1 MCQRARH
8 LCIDYYFARSPNKAE
23 KQELIV
29 VLCEITGVGV
39 HTFSPHIEIW
49 IVTEGSVVGREGGR
63 GGVSPKKDVLH
74 KALYRSI
81 RVAIRGSIVQIPD

>member
-49 IVTEGSVVGREGGR
+49 IATEGCVVGREGG
-63 GGVSPKKDVLH
+63 GGCHQKMCFIRLF
-74 KALYRSI
+74 YRSI

>member
-1 MCQRARH
+1 M
-8 LCIDYYFARSPNKAE
+8 
-23 KQELIV
+23 

-49 IVTEGSVVGREGGR
+49 IVTEGSVVGREGG
-63 GGVSPKKDVLH
+63 GGCHQKMCFIRLF
-74 KALYRSI
+74 YRSI

>member
-49 IVTEGSVVGREGGR
+49 IATEGCVVGREGG
-63 GGVSPKKDVLH
+63 GVSPKDVLH
-74 KALYRSI
+74 KALLPVY
-81 RVAIRGSIVQIPD
+81 

>member
-8 LCIDYYFARSPNKAE
+8 LCIDYYFPRSPNKAE
-23 KQELIV
+23 KQTLIV
-29 VLCEITGVGV
+29 VLCEITGVVV

-49 IVTEGSVVGREGGR
+49 IVTEGSVVGREGG
-63 GGVSPKKDVLH
+63 GGGCHQKMCFIRLF
-74 KALYRSI
+74 YRSI

>member
-23 KQELIV
+23 KQTLIV
-29 VLCEITGVGV
+29 VLCEITGVVV

-49 IVTEGSVVGREGGR
+49 IVTEGSVVGRERGG
-63 GGVSPKKDVLH
+63 GGVSPKDVLH
-74 KALYRSI
+74 KALLPVY
-81 RVAIRGSIVQIPD
+81 

>member
-49 IVTEGSVVGREGGR
+49 IVTEGSVVGREGR
-63 GGVSPKKDVLH
+63 GVSPKDVLH
-74 KALYRSI
+74 KALLPVY
-81 RVAIRGSIVQIPD
+81 

>member
-1 MCQRARH
+1 MCQRARY

-49 IVTEGSVVGREGGR
+49 IVTEGSVVGREGG
-63 GGVSPKKDVLH
+63 GGCHQKMCFIRLF
-74 KALYRSI
+74 YRSI

>member
-1 MCQRARH
+1 MPRDSFQCVRELGIYVLIIILRP
-8 LCIDYYFARSPNKAE
+8 PNKAE

-49 IVTEGSVVGREGGR
+49 IVTEGSVVGREGG
-63 GGVSPKKDVLH
+63 GGEGVTKRCAS
-74 KALYRSI
+74 
-81 RVAIRGSIVQIPD
+81 

>member
-1 MCQRARH
+1 MCQRARQ

-63 GGVSPKKDVLH
+63 GGVSPKDVLH

>member
-1 MCQRARH
+1 MCQRALY

-23 KQELIV
+23 KQELVV

-49 IVTEGSVVGREGGR
+49 IVTEGSVVGRER
-63 GGVSPKKDVLH
+63 GGGVTKRCAS
-74 KALYRSI
+74 
-81 RVAIRGSIVQIPD
+81 

>member
-23 KQELIV
+23 KQTLIV
-29 VLCEITGVGV
+29 VLCEITGVVV

-49 IVTEGSVVGREGGR
+49 IVTEGSVVGREGGG
-63 GGVSPKKDVLH
+63 GGVSPKDVLH
-74 KALYRSI
+74 KALLPVY
-81 RVAIRGSIVQIPD
+81 

>member
-39 HTFSPHIEIW
+39 HTFSLHIEIW
-49 IVTEGSVVGREGGR
+49 IVTEGSVVGREGG
-63 GGVSPKKDVLH
+63 GGVSPKDVLH
-74 KALYRSI
+74 KALLPVY
-81 RVAIRGSIVQIPD
+81 